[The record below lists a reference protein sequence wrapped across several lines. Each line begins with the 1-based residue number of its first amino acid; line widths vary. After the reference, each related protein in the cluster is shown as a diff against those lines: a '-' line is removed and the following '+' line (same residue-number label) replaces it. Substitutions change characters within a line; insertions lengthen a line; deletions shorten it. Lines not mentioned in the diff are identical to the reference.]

1 MSPLQRLASP
11 SGPQL
16 RGVCKGRAGGWA
28 GGREGQGGAHW
39 GTPAAAGTGVLRLLA
54 AARTGEPARGPR
66 AVEAGSAAMPEQGDS
81 LS

>member
-1 MSPLQRLASP
+1 M
-11 SGPQL
+11 
-16 RGVCKGRAGGWA
+16 